1 MQKKCWFTSFVAGV
15 QEEVLFGEEIQ
26 KKEIKSWRNALIFAS
41 ICAIPLFLIA
51 IVFSQLINGP
61 IKSVM
66 EAKVNSAVNL
76 TIADLLSV
84 VLATP
89 VQFVSGYR

>member
-1 MQKKCWFTSFVAGV
+1 MQQCGFISFVVGV
-15 QEEVLFGEEIQ
+15 QEQVLLGEEIQ

-51 IVFSQLINGP
+51 VVFSQLITGP
-61 IKSVM
+61 IRSVM
-66 EAKVNSAVNL
+66 EAKLNSAVSF
-76 TIADLLSV
+76 TVADLLSV
-84 VLATP
+84 ILATP